1 MLQIMAPAAGGVKKA
16 GVLYTAAAKNKS
28 GLEEKE

>member
-1 MLQIMAPAAGGVKKA
+1 MASAGGGVKKA